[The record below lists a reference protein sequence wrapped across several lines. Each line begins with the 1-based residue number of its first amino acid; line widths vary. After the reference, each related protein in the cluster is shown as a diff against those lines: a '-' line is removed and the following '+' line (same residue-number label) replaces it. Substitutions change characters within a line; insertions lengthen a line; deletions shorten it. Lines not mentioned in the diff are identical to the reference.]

1 MKKLILGAAAI
12 ALTACLTSSTAS
24 AAPRGHW
31 FRYHHHHH
39 HHVSWHAGWRRL
51 AHAPVRY
58 VVSPVAYVDNP
69 YYYWSPYS
77 VVNNV
82 LVHRSIEIGPIP
94 RVYIAR

>member
-1 MKKLILGAAAI
+1 MC
-12 ALTACLTSSTAS
+12 TNAS
-24 AAPRGHW
+24 ASSAMDAGATAGAT
-31 FRYHHHHH
+31 
-39 HHVSWHAGWRRL
+39 WHAGWRRL